1 MDLFLLTTKKEKNC
15 TFMITPATMTGNST
29 FANNAG
35 KINKLVMVFA
45 FNFGILTAFRLGCK
59 PTALGVLIK

>member
-1 MDLFLLTTKKEKNC
+1 
-15 TFMITPATMTGNST
+15 MTGNST

-45 FNFGILTAFRLGCK
+45 FNPGILTTFCQ
-59 PTALGVLIK
+59 GVSRPLQWY

>member
-1 MDLFLLTTKKEKNC
+1 
-15 TFMITPATMTGNST
+15 MITPATMTGNST

-45 FNFGILTAFRLGCK
+45 FDPGILTTSGKIYK
-59 PTALGVLIK
+59 PTAPVVLLKRSVT

>member
-1 MDLFLLTTKKEKNC
+1 
-15 TFMITPATMTGNST
+15 MITPATMAGNST

-45 FNFGILTAFRLGCK
+45 FNSGTLKAFR
-59 PTALGVLIK
+59 

>member
-1 MDLFLLTTKKEKNC
+1 MVGLNQVVYLDQLENKIN
-15 TFMITPATMTGNST
+15 T

-45 FNFGILTAFRLGCK
+45 FNPGILITSSKIYK
-59 PTALGVLIK
+59 PTAPVVLLKLSVT